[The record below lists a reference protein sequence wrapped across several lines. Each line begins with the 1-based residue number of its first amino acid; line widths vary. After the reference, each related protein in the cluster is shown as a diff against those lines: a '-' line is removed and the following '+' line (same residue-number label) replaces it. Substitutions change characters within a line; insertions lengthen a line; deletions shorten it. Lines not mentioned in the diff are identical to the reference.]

1 MKENAYKPPRA
12 DYDLISIR
20 SQQSLKN
27 QWSTRVFPIKCI
39 ASLGNETGST
49 VVMAMMVLAVVTILG
64 IFSIN
69 TSTTELAIARN
80 DRLYTIA
87 FYAAEA
93 ARGYVPPHT
102 GLYGENNITPGG
114 SLPFSSGTTGDFKL
128 TANNSS
134 FDGIVGYTGFSQA
147 PRGSGYEVSK
157 FRAHRYEMTCKGYD
171 ASGDTEITVESGFYR
186 IGF

>member
-1 MKENAYKPPRA
+1 MNQKQALWAAPLENE
-12 DYDLISIR
+12 S
-20 SQQSLKN
+20 
-27 QWSTRVFPIKCI
+27 
-39 ASLGNETGST
+39 GST
-49 VVMAMMVLAVVTILG
+49 LILALMVLAVVTILG
-64 IFSIN
+64 LFSIN

-102 GLYGENNITPGG
+102 GLYGENNITPG
-114 SLPFSSGTTGDFKL
+114 SFLSFSSGTPGDFSL
-128 TANNSS
+128 HANSS
-134 FDGIVGYTGFSQA
+134 SFNGTVGYSGFSQA

-157 FRAHRYEMTCKGYD
+157 FRAHRYEMACKGYD
-171 ASGDTEITVESGFYR
+171 GSGDTEITGRSGFYR